1 MLVISMQRE
10 RTAIF
15 TVPPS
20 DVSRTIEVRVLAINP
35 VQVKLGITAPK
46 EIAVLRDNA
55 HETEPKPR
63 IKPEWIARTPDD
75 IN

>member
-20 DVSRTIEVRVLAINP
+20 DKPRNITVKVLAINP
-35 VQVKLGITAPK
+35 VQVRLGITAPD
-46 EIAVLRDNA
+46 EIAVVRDNA